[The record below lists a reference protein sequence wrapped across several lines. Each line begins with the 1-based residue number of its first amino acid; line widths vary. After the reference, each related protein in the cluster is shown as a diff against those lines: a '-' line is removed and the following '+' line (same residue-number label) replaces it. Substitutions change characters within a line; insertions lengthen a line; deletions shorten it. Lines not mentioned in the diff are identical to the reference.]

1 MLNYFMLYM
10 QGPPYAASQ
19 SEKQVYWKPDT
30 AHPASLGSVDE
41 PFQQQQPQTG
51 EISAI
56 TDPGVVS
63 LSLQFVLL
71 ALQLNSAY

>member
-1 MLNYFMLYM
+1 M
-10 QGPPYAASQ
+10 QQ
-19 SEKQVYWKPDT
+19 
-30 AHPASLGSVDE
+30 ASLKSKFIGNQTQHILQAWALWMNPS
-41 PFQQQQPQTG
+41 QQQQPQTG